1 MYAYGRMIASNDPQN
16 EFERNNL
23 MYKCRLTYDEWKC
36 IISKNRT
43 GKQADMPQLKGYLGL
58 LTINIVSEKQ
68 IWKYNKNDVVVCDN
82 GYHWLTIMPS
92 DDFYCITVMMD
103 DNYEMKVC
111 YIDMIDTQGYDD
123 DGVPYFYDLYLDLI
137 VYPDGNIITDDI
149 DELQEALITGE
160 ITDVQYNKAIA
171 TSQKLQDGLLSDI
184 GNFQSYI
191 KEMLNLLEQY

>member
-1 MYAYGRMIASNDPQN
+1 MCAYGRMIASSVPEN
-16 EFERNNL
+16 EFERNNP

-43 GKQADMPQLKGYLGL
+43 GKQVDMPQLKGYLGL
-58 LTINIVSEKQ
+58 LTINTVSEKQ

-92 DDFYCITVMMD
+92 DDFYCLTVMMD
-103 DNYEMKVC
+103 DSYEMKVC

-137 VYPDGNIITDDI
+137 VYPDGNIITDDM
-149 DELQEALITGE
+149 DELQEALKMGE
-160 ITDVQYNKAIA
+160 ITDVQYHQAIT

-184 GNFQSYI
+184 GNFQNYI
-191 KEMLNLLEQY
+191 KDMLNLLEQY

>member
-1 MYAYGRMIASNDPQN
+1 
-16 EFERNNL
+16 

-36 IISKNRT
+36 IISKNRI
-43 GKQADMPQLKGYLGL
+43 GKQVDMPQIKGYIGL
-58 LTINIVSEKQ
+58 LTIDTVSEKQ

-103 DNYEMKVC
+103 DSYEMKVC

-137 VYPDGNIITDDI
+137 VYPDGNIITDDM

-160 ITDVQYNKAIA
+160 ITDVQYNQAIT

-184 GNFQSYI
+184 GEFQSYI
-191 KEMLNLLEQY
+191 NEMLMLLEQ

>member
-16 EFERNNL
+16 EFKRNNL

-137 VYPDGNIITDDI
+137 VYPDGNIITDDM

-160 ITDVQYNKAIA
+160 ITDVQYNLAIA

-184 GNFQSYI
+184 GKFQYYI
-191 KEMLNLLEQY
+191 NEMLNLLEQY